1 MNDNIEYF
9 EKRVNKDVIEVS
21 ARLEVEY
28 INNKYNM
35 ELPLSDSYE
44 TLGGLIF
51 NRIEYIPNEEE
62 IIIIDD
68 YKIKIKEATSS
79 KIEKILISKNINEE

>member
-1 MNDNIEYF
+1 
-9 EKRVNKDVIEVS
+9 
-21 ARLEVEY
+21 
-28 INNKYNM
+28 M

-51 NRIEYIPNEEE
+51 NKIEYIPNEEE

-68 YKIKIKEATSS
+68 YKIEIKEATSS